1 MSQAPIRIL
10 HVVGGMTR
18 GGVETW
24 LMRVLRGID
33 RRRFRI
39 DFLVHTHNSCDYDEE
54 VRSLGSRILVCP
66 HPSRPLHYAR
76 TFREVLRTHG
86 RYDVVHSHVHYYSG
100 FVLRLAHSAGV
111 PTRISHSHSDTSRAD
126 GTASLFRRVY
136 LSVSR
141 AWIFK
146 HATHRL
152 AASRSAAR
160 ALFGP
165 HWQADPRHRILYCGI
180 DLAPF
185 RCDVDPIAMRRS
197 LQIPADA
204 VVIGHVGRFTE
215 SKNHEFWISVAAD
228 IARLEPRAYF
238 LLIGDG
244 PMRPTVESLVTR
256 VGLKAR
262 TKLLG
267 SRPDVPELL
276 LGAMDI
282 MLFPSLY
289 EGLPLALIE
298 AQAAGLPCVISDN
311 ISPETDVIPELIC
324 RLPLDSQAAWT
335 KNALLRLQRHGDRR
349 AQPFTQQVASS
360 QFSLDN
366 CIQQLQRLYEGG

>member
-1 MSQAPIRIL
+1 
-10 HVVGGMTR
+10 
-18 GGVETW
+18 
-24 LMRVLRGID
+24 
-33 RRRFRI
+33 
-39 DFLVHTHNSCDYDEE
+39 
-54 VRSLGSRILVCP
+54 
-66 HPSRPLHYAR
+66 
-76 TFREVLRTHG
+76 
-86 RYDVVHSHVHYYSG
+86 
-100 FVLRLAHSAGV
+100 
-111 PTRISHSHSDTSRAD
+111 
-126 GTASLFRRVY
+126 
-136 LSVSR
+136 
-141 AWIFK
+141 
-146 HATHRL
+146 
-152 AASRSAAR
+152 
-160 ALFGP
+160 
-165 HWQADPRHRILYCGI
+165 
-180 DLAPF
+180 
-185 RCDVDPIAMRRS
+185 MRRS

-215 SKNHEFWISVAAD
+215 SKNHDFWVSVAAD

-244 PMRPTVESLVTR
+244 PMRPTVESLVRR

-298 AQAAGLPCVISDN
+298 AQAAGLPCIISDN